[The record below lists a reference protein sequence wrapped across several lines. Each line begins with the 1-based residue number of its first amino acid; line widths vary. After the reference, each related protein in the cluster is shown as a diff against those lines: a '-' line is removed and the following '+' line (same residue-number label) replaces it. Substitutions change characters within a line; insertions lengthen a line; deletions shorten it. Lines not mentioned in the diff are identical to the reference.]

1 MKLFKS
7 TVAFL
12 VVIALMLTFVACGT
26 PEASQSPAGSDAP
39 SASGDA
45 SSAPEGSAAAGEG
58 PQIASADQAKVA
70 FIMSGPIS
78 DKSWNYTG
86 YMGLKMM
93 EEAGAEITYQ
103 ENTDPADI
111 VESVRTYASEGYNI
125 IFINDD
131 NNQEDVV
138 KTIEDFPNTQV
149 FICNGANHTAN
160 VYPVYFA
167 DEHQGF
173 VMGAIAG
180 LLTKTNKIGF
190 VGGIEFTPIIHCYEG
205 FVQGVKYVNPDAEVK
220 VTYTGSMTDVAA
232 AKETAKA
239 MFESGCDV
247 VAPNADAA
255 SLGVIE
261 AGEEAGKL
269 TVACGE
275 GMESVGKT
283 TCVGGVVMD
292 TSVGYKACFDQLISG
307 ELPKANEQAQ
317 KFGIKDGLVLEPV
330 YNAENTA
337 MTDDMKAKV
346 MEAFNALKNGE
357 VTLELS

>member
-7 TVAFL
+7 TIAFL
-12 VVIALMLTFVACGT
+12 VVIALMLMFVACGA
-26 PEASQSPAGSDAP
+26 PEASQSPAGSEAP
-39 SASGDA
+39 SGDA
-45 SSAPEGSAAAGEG
+45 STAPAESAAAGEG
-58 PQIASADQAKVA
+58 PQIASASEAKVA

-86 YMGLKMM
+86 YVGLQLM
-93 EEAGAEITYQ
+93 EQAGAEITYQ
-103 ENTDPADI
+103 ENTDPANI

-131 NNQEDVV
+131 SNQEDVV

-149 FICNGANHTAN
+149 FICNGVNHTSN

-167 DEHQGF
+167 DEDQGF

-190 VGGIEFTPIIHCYEG
+190 VGGLEFTPIIHCYEG
-205 FVQGVKYVNPDAEVK
+205 FVQGVKYVNPDAEVT

-239 MFESGCDV
+239 MFDAGCDV

-269 TVACGE
+269 TVACGA

-283 TCVGGVVMD
+283 TCAGGVVMD
-292 TSVGYKACFDQLISG
+292 TSVGYKACFDQLIDG
-307 ELPKANEQAQ
+307 TLPKANEEAQ
-317 KFGIKDGLVLEPV
+317 KFGIKDGLVLEPE
-330 YNAENTA
+330 YNAGCSA
-337 MTDDMKAKV
+337 VTDEMKTKV
-346 MEAFNALKNGE
+346 MEAFNALKSGE